1 MAKKWTYH
9 TSHSFYDVETKQK
22 VSAQT
27 QLYQTGVYI
36 IVNNNPAMQ
45 SGTTPI
51 RMVRLEKE
59 LNKRFESGK
68 ITDLE
73 YGREI
78 IVVEEDGFYIE
89 KQIT

>member
-9 TSHSFYDVETKQK
+9 TSHSYTDVETKQK
-22 VSAQT
+22 ISAQT
-27 QLYQTGVYI
+27 QLYQIGVYL
-36 IVNNNPAMQ
+36 IVNGNPAMQ
-45 SGTTPI
+45 ANTTPT
-51 RMVRLEKE
+51 RMVELEKK
-59 LNKRFESGK
+59 LNKKFESGK

-78 IVVEEDGFYIE
+78 TVVEEDGFYVE